1 MPATSSDA
9 IAQVPAVRRS
19 ALGDATHLADSS
31 RGRPSAYG
39 GSEEQTRGRLSW
51 LLFFRSIIITMLL
64 IATVGLRASAGQPL
78 FGTASVVLYVTC
90 GLSYGTILFGALWMR
105 DESRGGIV
113 ALAYLQLLSDSA
125 VATVLVVATGGFES
139 AFVFL
144 YSLTILNAA
153 AVLGRRAALLVASAN
168 TLIYGA
174 LLGLQI
180 SDMLSTVGL
189 IAPRMIDV
197 FPSFLANVLAF
208 FLVAVLSA
216 SLTDQLRRT
225 SASLET
231 AQQTLSAVE
240 QVHETILESLPSG
253 VLTVGRDGRITFINR
268 AGAEILGAPPT
279 GEGILDE
286 NLTKVLPDL
295 EFADAKGRFEV
306 DRGPR
311 QQVLGGSV
319 ADIGDGSRGTA
330 VVFQD
335 LTELRA
341 LQSEVERAERLQTLG
356 RFAAG
361 MAHELRNPLAA
372 MIGCL
377 QLLTIDA
384 KEGTPLT
391 EEGARMLGI
400 IQREAHRLEGLV
412 GDFLTYARP
421 APPTFSR
428 LQLGPLLSRCVALAE
443 NTDGVELTVEHAPPD
458 VFVIADSDQ
467 LEQVLW
473 NLVGNACQA
482 VSGEMGEV
490 DADAERRVSVS
501 AVLDNDEVWIHV
513 DDDGPGISAD
523 NMDRVFEPFF
533 TTRPSGTG
541 LGLATSHQLMQAQRG
556 DLTVGPSPLGG
567 ARFSLRLVR
576 AAERSSAGQAAP
588 ALDDE
593 SEALPGTPPNEGPS
607 DEAAEAKA

>member
-1 MPATSSDA
+1 LPATSSDA
-9 IAQVPAVRRS
+9 IAQVPAVRRT
-19 ALGDATHLADSS
+19 ALSDANALADSS
-31 RGRPSAYG
+31 RGRPRAYG
-39 GSEEQTRGRLSW
+39 ASDEQTRGRLSW

-78 FGTASVVLYVTC
+78 LGTASVVLYVTC

-105 DESRGGIV
+105 DTSRGGIV
-113 ALAYLQLLSDSA
+113 PLTYLQLLSDSA

-153 AVLGRRAALLVASAN
+153 AVLGRRAALLMAAAN
-168 TLIYGA
+168 TIIYGGV
-174 LLGLQI
+174 LGLQAW
-180 SDMLSTVGL
+180 DQLSSVGL
-189 IAPRMIDV
+189 PPQRVIDI

-225 SASLET
+225 SLSLDV

-279 GEGILDE
+279 GDGILDRD
-286 NLTKVLPDL
+286 LTDVLPDL
-295 EFADAKGRFEV
+295 ELADTQGRFEV
-306 DRGPR
+306 DRGPS

-319 ADIGDGSRGTA
+319 ADIGDGEAGTA

-341 LQSEVERAERLQTLG
+341 LQGELERAERLQTLG

-377 QLLTIDA
+377 QLLTVDA
-384 KEGTPLT
+384 KEGQALT
-391 EEGARMLGI
+391 EEGARMLDI

-421 APPTFSR
+421 APPSFSR
-428 LQLGPLLSRCVALAE
+428 LPIGPLLDRTVALADA
-443 NTDGVELTVEHAPPD
+443 TDGVEITVERTPPD
-458 VFVIADSDQ
+458 VHVIADADQ

-482 VSGEMGEV
+482 VVGEMGEV
-490 DADAERRVSVS
+490 DDSERGHILVS
-501 AVLDNDEVWIHV
+501 AEVNEDEVWVHV
-513 DDDGPGISAD
+513 DDDGPGIAAE
-523 NMDRVFEPFF
+523 NLDRIFEPFF

-556 DLTVGPSPLGG
+556 DLSLSPSPLGG
-567 ARFSLRLVR
+567 ARFSLRMVR
-576 AAERSSAGQAAP
+576 AAERSGAALEAPDLPDIP
-588 ALDDE
+588 APPPE
-593 SEALPGTPPNEGPS
+593 EPPG
-607 DEAAEAKA
+607 EAAEV